1 MVGRLSNA
9 GKVLRALGVMVV
21 ALALLG
27 GLTSKQA
34 YPTVASAA
42 IVGFAA
48 WAAFAPRVGAAPTAY
63 ERRAVA
69 RSNTLWG
76 VFWVV
81 VAAGLCAWRA
91 TYAFEPESLLLV
103 AVPLVVTLP
112 SAVSWLR
119 SDPLAGRQPV
129 QEG

>member
-1 MVGRLSNA
+1 VI
-9 GKVLRALGVMVV
+9 
-21 ALALLG
+21 LALLG

-48 WAAFAPRVGAAPTAY
+48 WAAFAPRVADGRTPY
-63 ERRAVA
+63 ERRWVA
-69 RSNTLWG
+69 RRNTMWG
-76 VFWVV
+76 LFWVV

-91 TYAFEPESLLLV
+91 TYAFHPESLVLV

-112 SAVSWLR
+112 SAISWLR
-119 SDPLAGRQPV
+119 SDPLASRAPASDG
-129 QEG
+129 